1 LEEKV
6 LSERTACLRFAFW
19 AHTHCT
25 LVITTQRLIFTDT
38 KHERYSFEIAMDD
51 LRAAKLHKNALT
63 SDLEITLANG
73 KKHTVGLSDTD
84 IDAALQEIHHALG
97 HRS

>member
-1 LEEKV
+1 LEETV
-6 LSERTACLRFAFW
+6 LSERTACLRFALW

-25 LVITTQRLIFTDT
+25 LVITTRRLVFIDS

-51 LRAAKLHKNALT
+51 LRTAKLHKNTMT

-73 KKHTVGLSDTD
+73 KKHTVGLSEAE
-84 IDAALQEIHHALG
+84 IDAALADIHHALAR
-97 HRS
+97 HS